1 MNIPIIVGG
10 IIALGCLVVAFR
22 FLHKKRLID
31 DLPTLSVLQFRL
43 SWRPDP
49 STCY

>member
-1 MNIPIIVGG
+1 MNIPIIIGA

-31 DLPTLSVLQFRL
+31 DLPTSKTLGAFIGLVQ
-43 SWRPDP
+43 
-49 STCY
+49 